1 MQVDSKFRTVK
12 NVTVDSTSPKANF
25 LNRFVR
31 KVIGKSPSSTKI
43 TLENTKEEN
52 SRKIIE
58 DWVLLSPSSSSKLN
72 DTENNTTEQVK
83 HTFPF

>member
-1 MQVDSKFRTVK
+1 MQVDSKSRTVK

-31 KVIGKSPSSTKI
+31 KVIGKSPKI

-72 DTENNTTEQVK
+72 DIENNATEQVK
-83 HTFPF
+83 HTFCRF